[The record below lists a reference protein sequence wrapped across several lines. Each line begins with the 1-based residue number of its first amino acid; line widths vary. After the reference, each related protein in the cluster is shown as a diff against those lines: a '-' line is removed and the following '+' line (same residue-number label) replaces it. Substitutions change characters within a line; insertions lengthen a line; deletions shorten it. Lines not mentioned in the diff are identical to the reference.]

1 MQRLAAEKQ
10 DVLVRVSTGSAL
22 ILGLASG
29 LLNVGPTTLYLLTYH
44 PRRCSA
50 NCVFCSQAK
59 TNRSKEDLLSRVTW
73 PVFRLEEVLNALTMK
88 RGHVRR
94 VCIQAVNYANVVD
107 GIVAIASHILSR
119 ISIDISVSCQP
130 VDSGALHRLRHVGV
144 DRISIP
150 VDAVNPKLF
159 DTLKGH
165 AAGGP
170 YSWQGHMNA
179 LRQAVSVFG
188 AGRVTT
194 HVIVGLGEIDRDV
207 LEFIQE
213 MADLGI
219 CPALFA
225 FTPIPG
231 TRLENRDPP
240 PISRYRLLQTARYI
254 IVNGLARS
262 EDMKFDA
269 SEALVDLGVSREEL
283 RHVIESGLPYLTS
296 GCPNCNRPFYNEK
309 PSGPLYNFPRPLN
322 PSEIEEIERTV
333 RESCRD

>member
-1 MQRLAAEKQ
+1 MQRLAVGKQ
-10 DVLVRVSTGSAL
+10 EILVRVSTGSAL
-22 ILGLASG
+22 TLGLASG
-29 LLNVGPTTLYLLTYH
+29 FLDAGPTTLYLLTYH
-44 PRRCSA
+44 PGRCSA

-59 TNRSKEDLLSRVTW
+59 TSRSREDLLSRVTW
-73 PVFRLEEVLNALTMK
+73 PVFRLEEVLSALTMN
-88 RGHVRR
+88 RGNVHR
-94 VCIQAVNYANVVD
+94 VCIQAVNYANVIDDVVS
-107 GIVAIASHILSR
+107 ITSHILSR
-119 ISIDISVSCQP
+119 ISIDVSVSCQP
-130 VDSGALHRLRHVGV
+130 VDPEALHRLRYAGV

-150 VDAVNPKLF
+150 VDAANSKLF
-159 DTLKGH
+159 DILKGH

-179 LRQAVSVFG
+179 LRQAISVFG

-194 HVIVGLGEIDRDV
+194 HVIVGLGEADRDV
-207 LEFIQE
+207 LEFIQG

-231 TRLENRDPP
+231 TRLEDRDPP
-240 PISRYRLLQTARYI
+240 PISRYRLLQTARYM

-269 SEALVDLGVSREEL
+269 SGTLVDLGVSREEL

-322 PSEIEEIERTV
+322 SSEIEEIERIV
-333 RESCRD
+333 GAGCRD